1 MSLVSGKGVAYAC
14 AYACAH
20 QLLVLVPRAAGR
32 DIIHQ
37 RLRHSTS
44 VQGSRRRGENI
55 KKKVVPRRNPI
66 VPRILLV

>member
-37 RLRHSTS
+37 RTASQYKCTTY
-44 VQGSRRRGENI
+44 QKERRNI

>member
-1 MSLVSGKGVAYAC
+1 MNGVAYAC

-32 DIIHQ
+32 DIIIHQ

-44 VQGSRRRGENI
+44 VQGSRRRGETS